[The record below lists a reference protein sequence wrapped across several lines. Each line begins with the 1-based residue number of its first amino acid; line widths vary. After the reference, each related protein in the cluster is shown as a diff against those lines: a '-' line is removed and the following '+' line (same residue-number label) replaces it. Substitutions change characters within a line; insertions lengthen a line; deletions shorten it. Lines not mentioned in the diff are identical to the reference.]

1 MGEFNKYLDI
11 KLKFIEVVFQNYQEK
26 LKEINL
32 NYQIISNLKNEINFK
47 VPYLN
52 FNSYES
58 LLEKVE
64 KSFNFFEENKR
75 FINIIFL

>member
-32 NYQIISNLKNEINFK
+32 NYQIISNLKN
-47 VPYLN
+47 
-52 FNSYES
+52 
-58 LLEKVE
+58 
-64 KSFNFFEENKR
+64 
-75 FINIIFL
+75 

>member
-32 NYQIISNLKNEINFK
+32 NYQIISGLKNEINFK

-64 KSFNFFEENKR
+64 KSFNFF
-75 FINIIFL
+75 